1 VNRYLCKQWSNIRS
15 KIDCCNDCLDWNC
28 VDEGRK
34 WLCTRKKTFSISE
47 KSYGQH
53 VLECFTEIMQ
63 VCGLRVVS
71 VPTVL

>member
-34 WLCTRKKTFSISE
+34 GLCTRKKTFSISE
-47 KSYGQH
+47 KSYEQH
-53 VLECFTEIMQ
+53 VLECLQRSCRSADFA
-63 VCGLRVVS
+63 L
-71 VPTVL
+71 